1 MPDCK
6 ETIHRVSSPSCN
18 KVDLGRKGEDL
29 AEQYLIDKGY
39 RILQRN
45 EQVGHSDIDIL
56 AREGETLI
64 FVEVRTKSNGNRGL
78 PEETLN
84 RAKLKQMRKTAE
96 VYMAKKK
103 YRGPA
108 RMDAVCI
115 ILQEGVNIT
124 HFEHYKGIG

>member
-1 MPDCK
+1 MESTDN
-6 ETIHRVSSPSCN
+6 RQ

-29 AEQYLIDKGY
+29 AEQYLIDRGY
-39 RILQRN
+39 TILQRN

-56 AREGETLI
+56 ARQGETLV
-64 FVEVRTKSNGNRGL
+64 FVEVRTKSDGNRGM

-84 RAKLKQMRKTAE
+84 YSKLKQMRKTAE
-96 VYMAKKK
+96 IYMAKKK

-115 ILQEGVNIT
+115 LLPAGGGVT